1 MTGVVEG
8 HSNRLEEVEKEH
20 SIRTRELREQNLEL
34 AARVETLK
42 DALDGERGQRKS
54 CEPTGLANG
63 PSALPTS
70 SHLTFLLSQWNFF
83 SCTV

>member
-42 DALDGERGQRKS
+42 DALDGERGQGKGKS
-54 CEPTGLANG
+54 CEPTGLANYWS
-63 PSALPTS
+63 PHISPAVNV
-70 SHLTFLLSQWNFF
+70 FLLHSLRLN
-83 SCTV
+83 

>member
-42 DALDGERGQRKS
+42 DALDGERGEGKGKS
-54 CEPTGLANG
+54 W
-63 PSALPTS
+63 LPG
-70 SHLTFLLSQWNFF
+70 WRP
-83 SCTV
+83 